1 MISEKSL
8 TTIATLSLTLFTTG
22 CSKSEPTA
30 EAASP
35 PATSP
40 APAAAPA
47 TVEVARL
54 ADRPVEITV
63 PNLAQTSADQL
74 AQLGAQSLTNLS
86 LLGGGDSNGLANQV
100 SSLKSSLDGNQAV
113 DALAKLKQLSDVA
126 QSIPGA
132 PIVIEGSKQLVSA
145 WALKQGFDTATVIPV
160 LTALQNKDYASLAS
174 QAAILAGTGG
184 LTDQQ
189 KQIVNGVLANYGI
202 DAKVDQALDAVKG
215 LFDR

>member
-1 MISEKSL
+1 MISEKTLTAIAAISL
-8 TTIATLSLTLFTTG
+8 ALLATG
-22 CSKSEPTA
+22 CSKSEPATDA
-30 EAASP
+30 SAAAAAS
-35 PATSP
+35 
-40 APAAAPA
+40 APA
-47 TVEVARL
+47 TAPAKVEVARV
-54 ADRPVEITV
+54 ANRPVDITI
-63 PNLAQTSADQL
+63 PNLSQSSADQL
-74 AQLGAQSLTNLS
+74 AQLGAQSLSNLS
-86 LLGGGDSNGLANQV
+86 FLSGGNSNGIADQI

-126 QSIPGA
+126 QSLPGA
-132 PIVIEGSKQLVSA
+132 PLIIESSKQLVSA
-145 WALKQGFDTATVIPV
+145 WALKQGFDTSTITPV